1 MARDCLL
8 IRNAGPLSGEV
19 TLEGAKNAV
28 LVSMAS
34 LILADGVS
42 RLTKVPASQD
52 VYQMIKALEELGVE
66 ASFNESTHECVVD
79 ATRVQGVMVSPE
91 IMKSMRASILLMGP
105 LLTRCGAARISLPG
119 GCSIGTRPV
128 DLHLRAFVKMGA
140 ILSCEGDFL
149 EVRVANK
156 LQGCRIVLDYP
167 SVGATENILMAALG
181 ARGVTEIVNAALE
194 PEVLDFIALL
204 KSMGAQI
211 EFAFPAT
218 IVVQGEAPLHATT
231 YEIMRDRL
239 EAGTLLMA
247 AAATGGSISIP
258 DAPVSALE
266 LVLSKLEDMGHTIS
280 VGSEGCGVAL
290 VATQEMKPISF
301 KTMPYPGFPT
311 DLQAPMTV
319 LMSLAKGTSVVHE
332 TVFENRLMHVP
343 ELQKMGANIF
353 VNGDRATIQGVQ
365 RLYGAQVVATDIRAA
380 AALIIAGLVAQGDT
394 LMTGTH
400 HLLRG
405 YEGLDKKLRSLGA
418 CIDFVN

>member
-8 IRNAGPLSGEV
+8 IRSAGPLSGEV

-28 LVSMAS
+28 LVSIAS
-34 LILADGVS
+34 LILADGLS

-52 VYQMIKALEELGVE
+52 VYQMIKALGELGIT
-66 ASFNESTHECVVD
+66 ASFDERTHELVVD
-79 ATRVQGVMVSPE
+79 ATTVSGVTVSPE

-105 LLTRCGAARISLPG
+105 LLARCGSARIALPG

-140 ILSCEGDFL
+140 VLAQDGDFL
-149 EVRVANK
+149 EARVNGQLK
-156 LQGCRIVLDYP
+156 GCRIVLDYP
-167 SVGATENILMAALG
+167 SVGATENIIMAALG

-194 PEVLDFIALL
+194 PEVLDFIELL

-211 EFAFPAT
+211 DFAFPAT
-218 IVVQGEAPLHATT
+218 IVVQGDAPLHATT
-231 YEIMRDRL
+231 YCIMRDRL

-266 LVLSKLEDMGHTIS
+266 LVLVKLEDMGHVIT
-280 VGSEGCGVAL
+280 VGSQGKGVTL
-290 VATQEMKPISF
+290 VATREMKPISF

-319 LMSLAKGTSVVHE
+319 LMALAQGTSSVHE

-343 ELQKMGANIF
+343 ELQKMGANI
-353 VNGDRATIQGVQ
+353 VVSGDRAIITGVKE
-365 RLYGAQVVATDIRAA
+365 LSGASVVATDIRAA
-380 AALIIAGLVAQGDT
+380 AALIIAGLVARGET
-394 LMTGTH
+394 AMTGTH
-400 HLLRG
+400 HLFRG
-405 YEGLDKKLRSLGA
+405 YEDLDKKLRSLGA

>member
-1 MARDCLL
+1 MSRDCLL

-28 LVSMAS
+28 LVSIAS
-34 LILADGVS
+34 LILADGLS
-42 RLTKVPASQD
+42 RLTKVPASHD
-52 VYQMIKALEELGVE
+52 VYQMVKALGELGIA
-66 ASFNESTHECVVD
+66 ASFDERTHELVVD
-79 ATRVQGVMVSPE
+79 ATTVSGVTVSPE

-105 LLTRCGAARISLPG
+105 LLARCGSARIALPG

-140 ILSCEGDFL
+140 VLIQDGDFL
-149 EVRVANK
+149 EARVNGQLK
-156 LQGCRIVLDYP
+156 GCRIVLDYP
-167 SVGATENILMAALG
+167 SVGATENIIMAALG
-181 ARGVTEIVNAALE
+181 AHGITEIVNAALE
-194 PEVLDFIALL
+194 PEVLDFIELL

-211 EFAFPAT
+211 DFTFPAT
-218 IVVQGEAPLHATT
+218 IVVQGDARLRATT
-231 YEIMRDRL
+231 YCIMRDRL

-266 LVLSKLEDMGHTIS
+266 LVLVKLEDMGHLIT
-280 VGSEGCGVAL
+280 VGSQGRGVTL
-290 VATQEMKPISF
+290 VATREMKPISF

-319 LMSLAKGTSVVHE
+319 LMALARGTSSVHE

-343 ELQKMGANIF
+343 ELQKMGANI
-353 VNGDRATIQGVQ
+353 VVSGDRATITGVKE
-365 RLYGAQVVATDIRAA
+365 LCGAPVVATDIRSA
-380 AALIIAGLVAQGDT
+380 AALIIAGLVAQGET
-394 LMTGTH
+394 SMTGTH
-400 HLLRG
+400 HLFRG
-405 YEGLDKKLRSLGA
+405 YEGLDEKLRSLGA